1 MSNWWEIII
10 PIITSLVGLF
20 GIAAGLNGNLFE
32 RIPMLLRIVLIAGGL
47 ALMVPESITDVIGI
61 AIIVAVFV
69 IQYGMAR
76 KSRTGK
82 EPPTGE

>member
-47 ALMVPESITDVIGI
+47 ALMIPESITDIIGI

-69 IQYGMAR
+69 IQYGVAR
-76 KSRTGK
+76 KNRVDKPK
-82 EPPTGE
+82 ETDA